1 MACLHKFLLLL
12 FLFCYAYSG
21 FAQNKPVYSTKK
33 KKAIAAFEQSEM
45 FMMRGQIPHAIELL
59 QNAIERDKD
68 FAEAHLRIGS
78 LYKDIGNVSRAH
90 YHFNRALE
98 ILPEDRRTSGAYYAL
113 ADMHFKERKYAEA
126 QTLLET
132 FKRIGEPDKRLVP
145 EIDKLMR
152 NIEFAQVAIKDTLPF
167 RPTPLKPPLNTFQ
180 LQYFPVLT
188 ADQNTLIFTRREGV
202 SSQYDEDIVVSRKGA
217 DGNWQKPEPI
227 SNNINTANNEG
238 TTAISADGRMLIFTS
253 CVGRRGYGSCDLY
266 VSYRTGDEWSE
277 PENLGPNINSA
288 SWESQPSLSPDGRTL
303 YFVSDRPTGYGKR
316 DIWVSYFENG
326 NWTKAENLGN
336 TINTVDDEVSPFIH
350 ANNQTLYF
358 SSKGHPGFGGFD
370 LFSSELTEVGWTKP
384 VNLGFPLN
392 NSDDQVS
399 LYITSDGKK
408 GYYAYEENY
417 RTANY
422 VSRLFE
428 FEVPAAIQVEN
439 RSNYVQGKIYDANN
453 KLPIGAQIEL
463 YDIVKDELVSAVN
476 SDAVSGD
483 YLMVLT
489 QGSEYALYVSQP
501 GYLFQSLSF
510 DYSEVED
517 FEPINIDVFLEPL
530 SQGVKT
536 TLKNIFFDTD
546 QYTLREKSKTEL
558 KKVVRFLKENKTVRV
573 GIGGHTDDVGSDA
586 YNQELS
592 LHRAKAV
599 YEYLLEQG
607 VSKQQMMYRGFGKT
621 QPLVPNDSEEN
632 RQTNR
637 RIDFTILGM

>member
-1 MACLHKFLLLL
+1 
-12 FLFCYAYSG
+12 
-21 FAQNKPVYSTKK
+21 
-33 KKAIAAFEQSEM
+33 
-45 FMMRGQIPHAIELL
+45 MMRGQVPHAIELL
-59 QNAIERDKD
+59 HKAIESDKN
-68 FAEAHLRIGS
+68 FAEAHLRVGS
-78 LYKDIGNVSRAH
+78 LYKDTGNLNRAN
-90 YHFNRALE
+90 YHLNRALE

-113 ADMHFKERKYAEA
+113 AEMNFKVQKYAEA
-126 QTLLET
+126 KTLLET
-132 FKRIGEPDKRLVP
+132 FRTVGEPDKRLLP

-152 NIEFAQVAIKDTLPF
+152 NIDFSQVAINDTLPF
-167 RPTPLKPPLNTFQ
+167 RPMVLQPPLNTFQ

-188 ADQNTLIFTRREGV
+188 ADQKTMFFTRREGV
-202 SSQYDEDIVVSRKGA
+202 AAQYDEDIVASRLGP
-217 DGNWQKPEPI
+217 DGKWQKPESI
-227 SNNINTANNEG
+227 SDKINTPNNEG

-253 CVGRRGYGSCDLY
+253 CVGRKGYGSCDLY
-266 VSYRTGDEWSE
+266 VSYRTGNEWSE

-316 DIWVSYFENG
+316 DIYVSYYEND
-326 NWTKAENLGN
+326 NWTKAENLGDK
-336 TINTVDDEVSPFIH
+336 INTADDEVSPFIH

-370 LFSSELTEVGWTKP
+370 LFSAELTEVGWTNPK
-384 VNLGFPLN
+384 NLGFPLN

-399 LYITSDGKK
+399 LFITSDGKK

-417 RTANY
+417 RMANY
-422 VSRLFE
+422 VSRLIE
-428 FEVPAAIQVEN
+428 FEVPQAIQVEN
-439 RSNYVQGKIYDANN
+439 RSNYLQGKVYDANSE
-453 KLPIGAQIEL
+453 LPIGAKIEL
-463 YDIVKDELVSAVN
+463 YDIAKDTLISVVTA
-476 SDAVSGD
+476 DAVTGD

-546 QYTLREKSKTEL
+546 EYTLWEKSKTEL
-558 KKVVRFLKENKTVRV
+558 GKVVRFLKENGTVRV
-573 GIGGHTDDVGSDA
+573 GIGGHTDDVGRDA

-592 LHRAKAV
+592 LQRAKAV
-599 YEYLLEQG
+599 YDYLLEQG
-607 VSKQQMMYRGFGKT
+607 VSKQQMIYRGFGKT